1 MPPSNSP
8 KSVLIVGGG
17 TFGTSTAYHLSLK
30 PETYHSITVLD
41 RFPVPSQEA
50 AGNDINKVIR
60 NDYADPLYARLT
72 TEAMKL
78 WGNPHGLYKGLYHRT
93 GWLLGAAEESKDFV
107 RQSAETARKL
117 GLVVAQPVSR
127 DEIRSRWPL
136 ITGEMHGWSTVWN
149 PSAGWANARG
159 GLTKLAQAAQ
169 ENSVRYV
176 DGAQGHVVQLLYDQN
191 GRCIGAKAA
200 DGSTYFA
207 EMVIL
212 AAGAAAA
219 TLLDLKGQLV
229 AKGHT
234 VGHIKCTPAEVKK
247 YRQMPIVAH
256 LEGGLIFPP
265 QEDGILKLGAMD
277 FVTNF
282 AGRNVSLPRY
292 RSDNKGD
299 GVPKPIEDK
308 MRRWL
313 SECFPE
319 LAHREWV
326 ESRICWDADTPDL
339 HFLID
344 KHPNHPGLHLA
355 IGGSA
360 HGFKM
365 MPVVGKY
372 VVDSLEGCLENEA
385 RNKWRW
391 RPGAKMQHANPHP
404 GRLLELSDIAGFQ
417 EKSAKL

>member
-1 MPPSNSP
+1 MAPSDQS

-30 PETYHSITVLD
+30 PERYNKITVLD

-78 WGNPHGLYKGLYHRT
+78 WADPHGLYEGLYHRT
-93 GWLLGAAEESKDFV
+93 GWILAAAEDTKAFV
-107 RQSAETARKL
+107 QQSAETARKL
-117 GLVVAQPVSR
+117 GLVVAEPISSE
-127 DEIRSRWPL
+127 EIRSRWPL
-136 ITGEMHGWSTVWN
+136 ITGDMMGWSTVWN

-159 GLTKLAQAAQ
+159 GLTQLAQAAQ
-169 ENSVRYV
+169 ERGVSYI
-176 DGAQGHVVQLLYDQN
+176 DGPQGHVVQLLYNEN
-191 GRCIGAKAA
+191 GRCVGAKAA
-200 DGSTYFA
+200 DGSAHFA
-207 EMVIL
+207 DTVIL

-234 VGHIKCTPAEVKK
+234 VGHIKCTPEEVKK
-247 YRQMPIVAH
+247 YQKMPIISH
-256 LEGGLIFPP
+256 LEGGLLFPP
-265 QEDGILKLGAMD
+265 QEDGIIKLGAMD

-292 RSDNKGD
+292 RSDNQGD

-313 SECFPE
+313 SECVPA
-319 LAHREWV
+319 LADREWF
-326 ESRICWDADTPDL
+326 ETRICW
-339 HFLID
+339 
-344 KHPNHPGLHLA
+344 
-355 IGGSA
+355 
-360 HGFKM
+360 
-365 MPVVGKY
+365 
-372 VVDSLEGCLENEA
+372 
-385 RNKWRW
+385 
-391 RPGAKMQHANPHP
+391 
-404 GRLLELSDIAGFQ
+404 
-417 EKSAKL
+417 